1 MRTLWAFVLFLLAS
15 VTLVSAIPQTDRPET
30 PYNEVDIPVN
40 QAPPAVSGARFVRP
54 AVAPVILPK
63 HVCETGHGA
72 RCQSLDRRS
81 ATPLVRRD
89 PHSLQDLL
97 CTFLI

>member
-15 VTLVSAIPQTDRPET
+15 VALVSAIPQTDLPET

-40 QAPPAVSGARFVRP
+40 QAPPAVSGCRFVRP
-54 AVAPVILPK
+54 DAAPAILPN
-63 HVCETGHGA
+63 HVCETGHGD
-72 RCQSLDRRS
+72 RCQLLDRKP

-89 PHSLQDLL
+89 QHSLQDLL

>member
-1 MRTLWAFVLFLLAS
+1 MRAVWTFVLFLLAS
-15 VTLVSAIPQTDRPET
+15 VALVSAIPQSDRPET
-30 PYNEVDIPVN
+30 LFNEVDVPVN
-40 QAPPAVSGARFVRP
+40 QAPPAVSGGRFVRP
-54 AVAPVILPK
+54 AVAPVILPR
-63 HVCETGHGA
+63 HVCETGHDS
-72 RCQSLDRRS
+72 RCQSLDRKS

>member
-15 VTLVSAIPQTDRPET
+15 VALVSAIPQTDLPET

-40 QAPPAVSGARFVRP
+40 QAPPAVSGCRFVRP
-54 AVAPVILPK
+54 EVAPAILPI
-63 HVCETGHGA
+63 HVSETGRGA
-72 RCQSLDRRS
+72 RCQSLDRKPT
-81 ATPLVRRD
+81 TPLVRRD
-89 PHSLQDLL
+89 QHSLQDLL